1 MDAFRK
7 FVRYRPPR
15 PGEDPAANRMRE
27 RIGGTLLATL
37 GIGFTI
43 AGWSNHFPPRA
54 AFEFPAVAVIGL
66 ALLLIPGYRTERR
79 ERGEDVEALHGRALI
94 TRRWWLVALA
104 AIIAGAANAGLM
116 SLSSHGG

>member
-43 AGWSNHFPPRA
+43 AGWTNHFPARA

-79 ERGEDVEALHGRALI
+79 ERGEDVAALHGRALI
-94 TRRWWLVALA
+94 TRRWWIVLIAAL
-104 AIIAGAANAGLM
+104 IAGAANAGVMALFRND
-116 SLSSHGG
+116 G